1 MKVNQLLKI
10 RRLYIMKKYRVYG
23 WHITQCGDTWCD
35 SVYDE
40 VIKANSPED
49 AIKQA
54 IQWNIEESCTGEYDA
69 DRDMIIYRDIFGDI
83 EYILAHFYA
92 VEVE

>member
-1 MKVNQLLKI
+1 
-10 RRLYIMKKYRVYG
+10 MKKYRVYG
-23 WHITQCGDTWCD
+23 WHILQNGNTWSE

-40 VIKANSPED
+40 IIAANNPRE

-69 DRDMIIYRDIFGDI
+69 DRDMIIYRDIFGNID
-83 EYILAHFYA
+83 YILTQFYA
-92 VEVE
+92 VELN

>member
-1 MKVNQLLKI
+1 
-10 RRLYIMKKYRVYG
+10 MKKYRVFG

-40 VIKANSPED
+40 IITANNPDE

-54 IQWNIEESCTGEYDA
+54 IQLRIEESITGEYDA
-69 DRDMIIYRDIFGDI
+69 KRNMIIYLDIFGDI

-92 VEVE
+92 VELN

>member
-1 MKVNQLLKI
+1 
-10 RRLYIMKKYRVYG
+10 MKKYRVYG
-23 WHITQCGDTWCD
+23 WHISQNGNTWCE

-40 VIKANSPED
+40 VIRANSPEN
-49 AIKQA
+49 AIRQA

-69 DRDMIIYRDIFGDI
+69 DRDMIIYRDSFGDI

-92 VEVE
+92 VELN